1 MSYCTAY
8 MSENK
13 RVAFCLL
20 DIEVVRLRIDGNI
33 YNPGDAFTTE
43 TIFDMH
49 TDDADLFRRA
59 VLAAGKSLKE
69 TVKEWAINEIRR
81 DLENIE
87 ELKAERTIA
96 WNKNDRE
103 SYDCITGQIR
113 ELNIGISCQGLL
125 DSYLAG
131 EKVFVLRDREAGNI
145 IDRFATMREAQ
156 NTLEDY
162 EAADKKDGTYT
173 PDFYE
178 IVVMGEDN
186 DQ

>member
-1 MSYCTAY
+1 MT
-8 MSENK
+8 N
-13 RVAFCLL
+13 
-20 DIEVVRLRIDGNI
+20 
-33 YNPGDAFTTE
+33 
-43 TIFDMH
+43 
-49 TDDADLFRRA
+49 
-59 VLAAGKSLKE
+59 
-69 TVKEWAINEIRR
+69 KEWAINEIRR
-81 DLENIE
+81 DLDNIE
-87 ELKAERTIA
+87 ELKAERAIA

-103 SYDCITGQIR
+103 SYDYITGQIR
-113 ELNIGISCQGLL
+113 ELSIGIKGML

-131 EKVFVLRDREAGNI
+131 ERVFVVRDREAGNI

-156 NTLEDY
+156 NALEDY